1 MKRHLSRTR
10 AVSIDWPLLSRI
22 LAAVVG
28 GYALTSLLTLLATYA
43 LPLLGV
49 PMAQALHATTMAS
62 FLAYAAIIMAVFHAA
77 SATRAW
83 TGLMAAAVPTGMILL
98 AIRLGAAS

>member
-1 MKRHLSRTR
+1 MKRFFSRTP
-10 AVSIDWPLLSRI
+10 ALPIDWPLLSRI

-28 GYALTSLLTLLATYA
+28 GYALTSLLTLLATHA

-49 PMAQALHATTMAS
+49 SMAQALHATTMAS
-62 FLAYAAIIMAVFHAA
+62 FLAYAAIIMAVFHAG

-83 TGLMAAAVPTGMILL
+83 TGLMAAAVPAGLILL
-98 AIRLGAAS
+98 AIRLGAAT